1 MRCCQGCAPLTRV
14 GHELEGSAE
23 LSVAG
28 GGASAHMEHI
38 GGQRGQALDV
48 GVPGRRLD
56 NAITPLILVLKE
68 RERDE
73 KS

>member
-1 MRCCQGCAPLTRV
+1 
-14 GHELEGSAE
+14 
-23 LSVAG
+23 
-28 GGASAHMEHI
+28 MEHI
-38 GGQRGQALDV
+38 GGQRCQALDV

-68 RERDE
+68 RQRDE